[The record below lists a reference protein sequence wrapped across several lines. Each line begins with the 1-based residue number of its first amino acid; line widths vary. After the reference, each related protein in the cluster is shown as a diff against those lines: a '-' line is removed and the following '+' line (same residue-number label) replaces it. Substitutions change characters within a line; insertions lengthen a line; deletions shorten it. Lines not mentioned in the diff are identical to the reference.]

1 MQCDGTSMHVGQAGS
16 SLTNGF
22 PAFYGR
28 RRLSLI
34 NQWMAWRGVGYTQ
47 HQHSRLP
54 EPRVVARSRNIV
66 TAPRPPPLHIAAIAH
81 RCCCCSSPAPVLE
94 DRSLPLVRPATL
106 ILPLDSAWRKQAC
119 RASVTTSS
127 TAQPSPPPPKAAT
140 PPSPSHP
147 SPDTLL
153 HATPA
158 PSTPTPLPIATR
170 AVAAPL
176 AVALRRPTIGKS
188 RLAHLRATASTHRV
202 ALAALPPG
210 TSHTIH
216 DEGL

>member
-1 MQCDGTSMHVGQAGS
+1 MHVRQARS

-127 TAQPSPPPPKAAT
+127 TAQPSPPPPPKLQHR
-140 PPSPSHP
+140 PPSLTPIARHSLACNTRSIDSDSPPHRHARRSCTSRRRPETTNDRQEQARAPQGHSLHP
-147 SPDTLL
+147 QSGIGC
-153 HATPA
+153 
-158 PSTPTPLPIATR
+158 PSTRHIA
-170 AVAAPL
+170 
-176 AVALRRPTIGKS
+176 
-188 RLAHLRATASTHRV
+188 H
-202 ALAALPPG
+202 
-210 TSHTIH
+210 HT
-216 DEGL
+216 

>member
-1 MQCDGTSMHVGQAGS
+1 MQCDGTSMHVRQARS

-22 PAFYGR
+22 PTFYGR

-127 TAQPSPPPPKAAT
+127 TAQPSPPPPPKLQHRPLPHT
-140 PPSPSHP
+140 RRPTLSCMQHPLHRLRLPSPSP
-147 SPDTLL
+147 R
-153 HATPA
+153 A
-158 PSTPTPLPIATR
+158 P
-170 AVAAPL
+170 
-176 AVALRRPTIGKS
+176 
-188 RLAHLRATASTHRV
+188 
-202 ALAALPPG
+202 
-210 TSHTIH
+210 
-216 DEGL
+216 